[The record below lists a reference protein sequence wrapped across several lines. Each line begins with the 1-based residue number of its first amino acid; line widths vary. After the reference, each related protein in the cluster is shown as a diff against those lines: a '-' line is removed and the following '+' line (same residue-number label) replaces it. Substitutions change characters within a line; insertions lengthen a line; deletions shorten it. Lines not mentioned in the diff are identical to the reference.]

1 MAEVAANIES
11 RVGFDEHRKALE
23 EKASR
28 SDLNLYLQ
36 DKVSF
41 EDLKKYMNLNGGG
54 GGTGTGASDRN
65 LELLEDQVRRMKDKL
80 DDTYNQ
86 LQSIRQTGGGPSLS
100 RDLSDFQKNV
110 NSKFGEIDEKLTEKA
125 NKHTV
130 AQALHRKANKPEL
143 EGILAKK
150 VDFEDLQRILDSK
163 VDVTSFQNLIRTVD
177 YKADK
182 HELIQNQAA
191 QNKS

>member
-54 GGTGTGASDRN
+54 GGTGTGASERN

-86 LQSIRQTGGGPSLS
+86 L
-100 RDLSDFQKNV
+100 
-110 NSKFGEIDEKLTEKA
+110 
-125 NKHTV
+125 
-130 AQALHRKANKPEL
+130 
-143 EGILAKK
+143 
-150 VDFEDLQRILDSK
+150 
-163 VDVTSFQNLIRTVD
+163 
-177 YKADK
+177 
-182 HELIQNQAA
+182 
-191 QNKS
+191 